1 MIGPSVDKNA
11 RSMQA
16 GTLWLTGFS
25 GSGKSTLAYA
35 LAQHFDLAGQRVF
48 VLDGDI
54 VRKGLCRDLGFSQEA
69 RRENIRRV
77 AEVAK
82 LFNQAGMI
90 VIAALISPLRD
101 DRECAREIIGCNN
114 FYEIWLSTALDV
126 CEARDVKGL
135 YRKARQGL
143 ISEFTGVSAPY
154 EAPDNPHLELDTAVH
169 DLQQCVEQVRHL
181 LRYEINPLA

>member
-1 MIGPSVDKNA
+1 MTGPLIDAAKRLSQPV
-11 RSMQA
+11 
-16 GTLWLTGFS
+16 TIWLTGFS

-35 LAQHFDLAGQRVF
+35 LAQHFELAGQRVF
-48 VLDGDI
+48 ILDGDI
-54 VRKGLCRDLGFSQEA
+54 VRRGLCRDLGFSQEA

-90 VIAALISPLRD
+90 VIAALISPLRN
-101 DRECAREIIGCNN
+101 DRERAREIIGCNN

-154 EAPDNPHLELDTAVH
+154 EAPDNPHLALDTAVH
-169 DLQQCVEQVRHL
+169 DLQQCVEQVHHL
-181 LRYEINPLA
+181 LRYEINPQA